1 MNNLK
6 SILFGF
12 WVQDFSGFLDD
23 FFFGGGTDFTRR
35 YDMILDN
42 CRSRESSQRLIKNA
56 SQSFSDDENGSS
68 FQAPRS
74 TLINIFMIA
83 DTYRYTYLYI
93 YIYTQ
98 NGKNMYIYIYISICI
113 YFHFRNSEVGQ
124 AGSTQKQRS
133 RPPLSA
139 QSIDFF
145 FRCCNLREAYE
156 TLEGLRFR
164 AQQGFF
170 LALQLP
176 PPVGTEHISPIEV
189 LKLDD
194 FPGKYPSWMDA
205 VVVWRIWWPWISVFR
220 NF

>member
-12 WVQDFSGFLDD
+12 WVQDFSGFLDV

-98 NGKNMYIYIYISICI
+98 NGKNMYIYIYTFLYVFIFISGIQ
-113 YFHFRNSEVGQ
+113 RLVKQDPPKSSE
-124 AGSTQKQRS
+124 ADRLFPLKAST
-133 RPPLSA
+133 
-139 QSIDFF
+139 FF
-145 FRCCNLREAYE
+145 FVVATSGKLTKPLKA
-156 TLEGLRFR
+156 L
-164 AQQGFF
+164 GFVASRVF
-170 LALQLP
+170 FWPSNCHLQWELN
-176 PPVGTEHISPIEV
+176 ISH
-189 LKLDD
+189 L
-194 FPGKYPSWMDA
+194 
-205 VVVWRIWWPWISVFR
+205 
-220 NF
+220 

>member
-12 WVQDFSGFLDD
+12 WVQDFSGFLDV

-98 NGKNMYIYIYISICI
+98 NGKNMYIYI
-113 YFHFRNSEVGQ
+113 HFYMYLFSFQEFRGWSSRIHPKAAKQTASFRSKHRLFFSLLQPPGSLRNPW
-124 AGSTQKQRS
+124 
-133 RPPLSA
+133 RP
-139 QSIDFF
+139 
-145 FRCCNLREAYE
+145 
-156 TLEGLRFR
+156 
-164 AQQGFF
+164 
-170 LALQLP
+170 
-176 PPVGTEHISPIEV
+176 
-189 LKLDD
+189 
-194 FPGKYPSWMDA
+194 
-205 VVVWRIWWPWISVFR
+205 
-220 NF
+220 